1 MSSQII
7 HLKARAD
14 SLDRSRIPAMET
26 IRVLAAAL
34 GRCSWAGLGQALVS
48 YGNGVLVRFGGLPM
62 VTSRECKERAAE
74 CREMAE
80 CEPNAHVRAVL
91 NDMARGWNRLA
102 LQAAQFTNQAQLGFS
117 FATVSHEL
125 ENVRRE

>member
-34 GRCSWAGLGQALVS
+34 GRCSWAGLGLARVS
-48 YGNGVLVRFGGLPM
+48 VKNSYIDANRRRANNPDMTIVL
-62 VTSRECKERAAE
+62 
-74 CREMAE
+74 
-80 CEPNAHVRAVL
+80 
-91 NDMARGWNRLA
+91 
-102 LQAAQFTNQAQLGFS
+102 
-117 FATVSHEL
+117 
-125 ENVRRE
+125 